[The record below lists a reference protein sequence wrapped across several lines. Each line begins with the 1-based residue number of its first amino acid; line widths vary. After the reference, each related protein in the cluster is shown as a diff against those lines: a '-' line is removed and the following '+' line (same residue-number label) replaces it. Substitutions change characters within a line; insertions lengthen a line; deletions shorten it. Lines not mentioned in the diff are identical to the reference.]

1 MAYCGF
7 DGNADMYGVGIRVG
21 FYLQWYSCIL
31 ASWISRVEVPS
42 MRISNLMFV
51 SATFLATIIQTVEN
65 RVRPVEIY
73 IFLLLTFGGYL
84 YLVRLVVSRFPF

>member
-1 MAYCGF
+1 MASCGF

-42 MRISNLMFV
+42 MRIANLMFV
-51 SATFLATIIQTVEN
+51 SATFLAMIIQTFEN
-65 RVRPVEIY
+65 KIRPVEIY
-73 IFLLLTFGGYL
+73 ISLLLTFGGYL
-84 YLVRLVVSRFPF
+84 YLVRFLFLLLR